1 MIKLKYG
8 NTNTFFIRGNEGGLL
23 IDTDYAGTMPAFYK
37 AIKSANIKVSDI
49 TYVLATH
56 YHPDHMGLIGEL
68 MNQGVKLLLVDT
80 QKEAVHFSDR
90 IFKKDN
96 LTYTAINE
104 TAATVISCRGSR
116 SFLSSIGISGEIVHT
131 PSHSNDSISLILDDG
146 SCFVGDLDPSE
157 FIEAYDNST
166 MLKNDWDLITSFAPK
181 TIFFAH
187 RPVDKTIIYIHG
199 QGGSPKEA
207 EHYRSLFENYNV
219 IGFDYVSKSPWE
231 AKDEF
236 SRFFDSLCGQRKT
249 LTVIANSIGAF
260 YAMNALSDKQI
271 AEAYFISPIVNMQ
284 KLIED
289 MMTWANVSEEELR
302 EKGVIETSFGQE
314 LSWEYLSYVRRHPID
329 WKVPTHILYGSQD
342 NLTSFDTISEFAKQ
356 TGATLTVMDNGEHW
370 FHTEEQMRFLDR
382 WLKNNNA

>member
-80 QKEAVHFSDR
+80 QKESVHFSDR

-104 TAATVISCRGSR
+104 TAATVISCRDSR
-116 SFLSSIGISGEIVHT
+116 SFLSSIGISGEILHT

-166 MLKNDWDLITSFAPK
+166 
-181 TIFFAH
+181 IFFAH

-199 QGGSPKEA
+199 QGGSPNEA
-207 EHYRSLFENYNV
+207 EHYRSLFKNYNV

-231 AKDEF
+231 AKEEF
-236 SRFFDSLCGQRKT
+236 SKFFDSLRGQRKT

-260 YAMNALSDKQI
+260 YAMNALSK
-271 AEAYFISPIVNMQ
+271 
-284 KLIED
+284 
-289 MMTWANVSEEELR
+289 
-302 EKGVIETSFGQE
+302 
-314 LSWEYLSYVRRHPID
+314 
-329 WKVPTHILYGSQD
+329 KV
-342 NLTSFDTISEFAKQ
+342 
-356 TGATLTVMDNGEHW
+356 
-370 FHTEEQMRFLDR
+370 
-382 WLKNNNA
+382 